1 MKYKTIT
8 HEFIDKIPDSLEDGK
23 LYISIP
29 FVTAVH
35 RCFCGCGNEVVTPFG
50 STDWKLTYDGETVSL
65 SPSIG
70 NWGFP
75 CMSHYWIRNNEV
87 QVARRWNQKEIVDL
101 KESERSQKK
110 NYFEKKAELNK
121 KKVWNK
127 IKDWF

>member
-1 MKYKTIT
+1 MKYKKIT
-8 HEFIDKIPDSLEDGK
+8 HEFVDKIPDSLEEGK
-23 LYISIP
+23 LYVSISYA
-29 FVTAVH
+29 TAVH

-50 STDWKLTYDGETVSL
+50 PTDWKLIYDGETVSL

-75 CMSHYWIRNNEV
+75 CMSHYWIRNNGV
-87 QVARRWNQKEIVDL
+87 QVARRWNQGEIEDL
-101 KESERSQKK
+101 RKFEKNQKK
-110 NYFEKKAELNK
+110 DHFEKKAELNK